1 MSEKT
6 INEQF
11 VKLSGKV
18 PFPKPLQLGEDLT
31 VVIQGEFYTYNVVKS
46 EDMDLQD
53 GQIDR
58 VFTLKCI
65 AE

>member
-1 MSEKT
+1 MN

-18 PFPKPLQLGEDLT
+18 PFPHPLTLGDDIT
-31 VVIQGEFYTYNVVKS
+31 VTIKDQVYIYNVVKS

-53 GQIDR
+53 GTIDR
-58 VFTLKCI
+58 VFTLKSTV
-65 AE
+65 E